1 MPSLHQITE
10 MGLLPLFFFSFW
22 VKIMEYKVY
31 VNGAKE
37 GKKTVKKEQR
47 EGEALGIPPA

>member
-1 MPSLHQITE
+1 MPSLHQII
-10 MGLLPLFFFSFW
+10 LRWARSLFFSFW

-37 GKKTVKKEQR
+37 GKKTCEGR
-47 EGEALGIPPA
+47 IGEGEALGIPSA

>member
-10 MGLLPLFFFSFW
+10 MGLLSFFFFSFW

-31 VNGAKE
+31 VNGVRE
-37 GKKTVKKEQR
+37 GKKSEGR
-47 EGEALGIPPA
+47 LGEGEALGIPPA

>member
-10 MGLLPLFFFSFW
+10 MGPLPFFFSFW

-37 GKKTVKKEQR
+37 EKKNLRRKNR
-47 EGEALGIPPA
+47 EGEALGIPLA